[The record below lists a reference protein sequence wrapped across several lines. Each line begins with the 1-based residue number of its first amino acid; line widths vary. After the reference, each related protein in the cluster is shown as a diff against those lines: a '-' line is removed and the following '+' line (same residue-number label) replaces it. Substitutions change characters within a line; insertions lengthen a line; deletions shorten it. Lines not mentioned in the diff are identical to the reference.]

1 MRAAVSRLL
10 VLLLLAAVAEAQL
23 SALTLSASGA
33 KLGSVT
39 AAGGAATLLAPP
51 GVWLSAGCG
60 GAGSGA
66 GAQAAYLVLSSN
78 DTSSS
83 APAVLLSA
91 RLPPDGSAAAPLS
104 SAGPAPPLAHA
115 GAASLTDGTPALVG
129 LGPVAG
135 ALRLSAVY
143 ASPAGSPLRSAVLGS
158 STAVCAGP
166 AGPSA
171 VDARRGVLHSLCG
184 VPGAAAAG
192 QQLIT
197 LNISTG
203 ETVRTAALGAPGVYF
218 TALSVDA
225 GSGQVSALALATA
238 TTAGAPMRLQAGTL
252 EPGAGWAATWTA
264 TDAPAWVHAGAA
276 AAAGASA
283 ALAWAQSASL
293 LASAGASLVFADG
306 TTPQALSGSSVAL
319 VALPVAT
326 PPAPPPLPPPEV
338 ATVSVSLALTGL
350 TSFDADTARA
360 VAESAAAALGGGVS
374 ADDITVT
381 LSDFQ
386 VKSSMALD
394 GITLADWTPS
404 VATAFASGVAEDL
417 GVDAARVSLGTPSA
431 VTRRKLIR
439 RRLLDASLPKAP
451 QQHRRLLAASLLVP
465 FTVSGASR
473 PAAAR
478 TNTAKLSQCT
488 PRR

>member
-33 KLGSVT
+33 KLGVT

-51 GVWLSAGCG
+51 GVWLRAGCG

-66 GAQAAYLVLSSN
+66 GAQAAYLALSSN
-78 DTSSS
+78 DTSSG

-192 QQLIT
+192 QQLLT

-203 ETVRTAALGAPGVYF
+203 ATVRTAALGAPGVYF

-252 EPGAGWAATWTA
+252 ELTAGAGWAATWTA
-264 TDAPAWVHAGAA
+264 ADAPAWVHAGAA

-326 PPAPPPLPPPEV
+326 PPSPPEV

-478 TNTAKLSQCT
+478 TNTAKLSLCT
-488 PRR
+488 LRR